1 MTVKPETCTAQVC
14 AMLPVGSVKSVF
26 REPVDKMESSRFS
39 DSRGIKLG
47 ISIFFPT
54 PPLPLALNTSPVCHI
69 QNVSIF
75 RPPVFMDSS
84 GTV

>member
-1 MTVKPETCTAQVC
+1 MSVKTGTCTAQVC
-14 AMLPVGSVKSVF
+14 ALLPVGSVKSVF
-26 REPVDKMESSRFS
+26 REPVEKMESSKFS
-39 DSRGIKLG
+39 DSRGMKLG
-47 ISIFFPT
+47 ISIFFLT
-54 PPLPLALNTSPVCHI
+54 PPLPPALNTSPVCHI